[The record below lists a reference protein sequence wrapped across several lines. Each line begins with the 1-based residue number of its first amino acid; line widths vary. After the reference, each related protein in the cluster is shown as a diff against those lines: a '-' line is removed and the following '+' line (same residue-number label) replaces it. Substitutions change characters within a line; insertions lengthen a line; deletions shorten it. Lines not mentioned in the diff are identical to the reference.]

1 MTRKAPWA
9 KLTILRTPSTTRRPA
24 ATENRIDAVV
34 AMSRTR
40 ENIAGQRL
48 AEMDEAV
55 GAGAAITRQRWPLFS
70 EAAASCYGALNSC
83 LILLQLGALLARADV
98 LELLENFHAA
108 VGLNLAEMHVERRVV
123 LLVHLNY
130 SPRALKAH
138 LRKGLQD
145 GICLDTTRLL
155 DGRLVEINAVILGGC
170 EIVRRLHVIAEHLLK
185 AGDECLVLRVVQGRQ
200 VGLGNVDARGIG
212 ADRLRSALVD
222 GEIAEQ
228 HLNA

>member
-9 KLTILRTPSTTRRPA
+9 KLTIFRTPSTTRRPA

-55 GAGAAITRQRWPLFS
+55 GVERREQDSARRSFVG
-70 EAAASCYGALNSC
+70 AAASCYGALNSC
-83 LILLQLGALLARADV
+83 LILLQLGALLARADA
-98 LELLENFHAA
+98 LKLLENLHAA

-130 SPRALKAH
+130 SPRALEAH
-138 LRKGLQD
+138 LRESLQD

-155 DGRLVEINAVILGGC
+155 DGRLVEINAIILGGC

-185 AGDECLVLRVVQGRQ
+185 AGDECLVLRVVQ
-200 VGLGNVDARGIG
+200 
-212 ADRLRSALVD
+212 
-222 GEIAEQ
+222 
-228 HLNA
+228 

>member
-9 KLTILRTPSTTRRPA
+9 KLTIFRTPSTTRTPA

-55 GAGAAITRQRWPLFS
+55 GVDSARTRQRSPLFS
-70 EAAASCYGALNSC
+70 GGRRKLLRRAKLLPY
-83 LILLQLGALLARADV
+83 LLQRGALLARADV
-98 LELLENFHAA
+98 LKFLENLHAA

-130 SPRALKAH
+130 SPRALEAH
-138 LRKGLQD
+138 LRESLQD

-155 DGRLVEINAVILGGC
+155 DGRLVEINAIILGGC

-200 VGLGNVDARGIG
+200 VGLGNIDARGIG
-212 ADRLRSALVD
+212 GDRLRRALVN
-222 GEIAEQ
+222 GELPED
-228 HLNA
+228 HLDA